1 MCQPVSVS
9 LLPSLL
15 PSFLPF
21 LSPSLDLSLH
31 QGNLR
36 FSKGEE
42 DELVIENGEQLKVIA
57 SLLGSTPEMS
67 EKALCY
73 RVVGNKLGAVEKEHT
88 LEQALYGR
96 DALAKVCVGG
106 GGGENGVCVCGVTGL
121 VCGAASFPGSC
132 MGRAWERG

>member
-15 PSFLPF
+15 PSFLSF

-57 SLLGSTPEMS
+57 SLLGSTPDMS

-106 GGGENGVCVCGVTGL
+106 GGGENGVCGWRWRGEWCVC
-121 VCGAASFPGSC
+121 VCVVASFPG
-132 MGRAWERG
+132 